1 MRVSYRWLKEF
12 VDIDVSAEELAD
24 RITMAGLEV
33 DTVERI
39 DTCGAIVA
47 EIVDIKKEGK
57 LLLCKA
63 DIGDKVINV
72 ATADSTVE
80 VGEKFPLV
88 LAGGAVGD
96 RKIEKRRFGDFVS
109 EGMLLSAEELNLEDA
124 STELFRLDRSFENGV
139 ALSKL
144 DEFDDSIIEI
154 ELTPNRA
161 DALSMLGVARDVAAL
176 YSKKVKLPEIEFNQ
190 IDKSVEDL
198 KSVKV
203 EDFENCPRY
212 TLTAADVSVKR
223 SPFFMRIRLLKC
235 GVRAINNIVDITNYV
250 LLALGQPMHAFDVNK
265 LNGDVIVRKAKN
277 GEKIVALDGKEYKL
291 DETMLVIADE
301 ESPVAIAGVM
311 GGEFSSVDNSTQT
324 IALESAFFNPVSIR
338 LTARK
343 LKLHTESSHRFERGV
358 DPNLP
363 IFASRYA
370 LSLMEKYADAKVYK
384 GIIDVKEKEFEPKKV
399 SANFD
404 NINALLGSDYS
415 SSDMVE
421 VLVGLGFGVEQIDK
435 KSVEI
440 TVPTYRFDIEG
451 EHDIAEEIARI
462 KGYDTIKPTFPVVE
476 TRIKSEDKTEKLAR
490 DVTRLLA
497 DSGLFETKNYS
508 FVDSKKLKLFDK
520 DESQFVYLKNPL
532 IDLQDVMRTTLV
544 VSLMD
549 ALVFNLNK
557 GVRSVPIFEVGRVF
571 FKDND
576 FAKESVNV
584 GFLLYGISNF
594 SWYEKGRFFDFYD
607 AKGVVELIASLA
619 DAKFDFESSKKEFLH
634 PKRSADVFYKNSEIG
649 FVGEIHPD
657 IYPFYDLKFDKK
669 ARVIVGQID
678 LSQLSNLNTET
689 VKYSSIPTLPTVY
702 RDLAVVVSK
711 DVRWADIEK
720 EILNTEFVYKVGLFD
735 VYDKL
740 EDKDKVSLAFRVVL
754 RNDEKTFTDDEIE
767 RIVNEIYAKLRDK
780 FSAKLRGE

>member
-1 MRVSYRWLKEF
+1 MRISYRWLKEF

-33 DTVERI
+33 DSVEKI
-39 DTCGAIVA
+39 DTYGALVSKV
-47 EIVDIKKEGK
+47 VDIKRDGK

-63 DIGDKVINV
+63 DIGDRTVNV

-88 LAGGAVGD
+88 LAGGVVGD
-96 RKIEKRRFGDFVS
+96 RKIEKRKFGDFIS
-109 EGMLLSAEELNLEDA
+109 EGMFLSAEELGLEDA
-124 STELFRLDRSFENGV
+124 SSELFRLDESFKNGTPLV
-139 ALSKL
+139 EL

-161 DALSMLGVARDVAAL
+161 DALSILGVARDVAAL
-176 YSKKVKLPEIEFNQ
+176 YSKKVKMPEIEFNQ
-190 IDKSVEDL
+190 TDKSVEDL
-198 KSVKV
+198 ISVKV

-212 TLTAADVSVKR
+212 TLAAADVLVKR

-250 LLALGQPMHAFDVNK
+250 LLALGQPMHAFDINK
-265 LNGDVIVRKAKN
+265 LNGGILVRKARN

-291 DETMLVIADE
+291 DETMLAITDE
-301 ESPVAIAGVM
+301 KGPIAIAGVM
-311 GGEFSSVDNSTQT
+311 GGEFSSVDNSTKT
-324 IALESAFFNPVSIR
+324 IALESAFFNPVSVR
-338 LTARK
+338 LTARR

-363 IFASRYA
+363 LVASRYA
-370 LSLMEKYADAKVYK
+370 LSLIEKYGDGKIYK
-384 GIIDVKEKEFEPKKV
+384 GIIDVKEKEFKPKKII
-399 SANFD
+399 ANFD
-404 NINALLGSDYS
+404 NINALLGSNYS
-415 SSDMVE
+415 SSEMVE
-421 VLVGLGFGVEQIDK
+421 VLVGLGFDVEQVEKNTI
-435 KSVEI
+435 EI
-440 TVPTYRFDIEG
+440 TAPTYRFDIEG

-462 KGYDTIKPTFPVVE
+462 KGYETIEPTFPVVE
-476 TRIKSEDKTEKLAR
+476 TKIKSEDKTEKLAK
-490 DVTRLLA
+490 DITRLLA

-508 FVDSKKLKLFDK
+508 FVDSRKLKLFDK
-520 DESQFVYLKNPL
+520 DENSFVYLKNPL

-549 ALVFNLNK
+549 ALVFNVNK
-557 GVRSVPIFEVGRVF
+557 GVRSIPIFEVGRVF

-584 GFLLYGISNF
+584 GFLLYGVSNF

-607 AKGVVELIASLA
+607 AKGVVELIASLVNA
-619 DAKFDFESSKKEFLH
+619 EFDFEPSNREFLH
-634 PKRSADVFYKNSEIG
+634 PKRSADVFYKGDKIG
-649 FVGEIHPD
+649 FVGEVHPD
-657 IYPFYDLKFDKK
+657 IYPFYDLKFEKK
-669 ARVIVGQID
+669 SRIVVGEID
-678 LSQLSNLNTET
+678 LTHLTELKTET

-720 EILNTEFVYKVGLFD
+720 EILKTEFVYKVGLFD

-740 EDKDKVSLAFRVVL
+740 EDEDKVSLAFRVVL

-767 RIVNEIYAKLRDK
+767 SIVSEIYTRLKDK